1 MAYEKDQN
9 EFPLPANGNNEVSAV
24 NFLPKYFRT
33 DTNKKFISATI
44 DQMIKPGVVEK
55 LNGFAG
61 RRYAKAT
68 TALDSFIP
76 DVTPSRENYQFEPA
90 LVYKDDLNN
99 VEVYK
104 DYNDLIGQ
112 LNVFK
117 GNTSHHGYLNS
128 QEFYTWNPNI
138 DWDKFSNFREYYWLP
153 MGPDPVAIA
162 GQARNV
168 VSTYTVS
175 TVVDDD
181 NYAFLFTPNGFTR
194 NPTVK
199 LYKGQKYRFEID
211 TPNNPFAIAINRLFL
226 DTDLDL
232 DYAPENFSTLYN
244 KGITKYEYNAE
255 GKLVLSTKDYIEQG
269 VIEFI
274 VPDDVPDTLY
284 YLSSASVDTSGVF
297 LNYEITEASFID
309 VEAEIIGKK
318 NYKAANNV
326 ELSNGMKVYF
336 QGSVTPEQYDQG
348 YWYVEGVGSAIKLV
362 AEKDLEVPA
371 IFTNNFEIPFD
382 LYGFDKYPYEDG
394 TSFPGTKDY
403 IVINRSSKDRNPWS
417 RYNRWFHRS
426 VIEASAVANGLPV
439 DIDQNARAKR
449 PIIEFRDNIKLYN
462 HGWKAKENVDLVDT
476 FTTDVFST
484 IEGSL
489 GYNVD
494 GVDLVDGMRV
504 LFTADPD
511 VLVNG
516 KIYTVNFIVH
526 NGRRQI
532 SLIETYDTTPLEGE
546 TVLIL
551 GGIAD
556 RGNMFYFNGTRWI
569 KAQNKTANNQFPY
582 FDMFDANGNSF
593 SDPLIYPASNF
604 TGNTIFNYRVGSGTA
619 DVELG
624 FALTYRS
631 IANVGDIV
639 FDFSLLNQTFTFQD
653 DTLNEISESTDIG
666 FLKIYN
672 ATTNSFTYENGWT
685 KAAEKSTQGVIKNTI
700 VADQKNNFAIDVYAN
715 SGNLTDLI
723 VKVWVNNNRKY
734 ESVDYTISKINGV
747 AYIDFTN
754 NLSTNDVLL
763 VKTFSSAR
771 KNSNGFYEVP
781 TNLEKNP
788 LNDNIVEVTL
798 GEINDHIESITD
810 DHPDFVG
817 MFPGV
822 GNMRDLSNLTPYGKR
837 FVQHSGP
844 VNLATY
850 HITDKNANLIKS
862 LRFAKNEYSRFKRQ
876 FIYEADKTGFHG
888 SAKDHVDLII
898 KTISQNKTPSR
909 PFYFSDMIGHGAC
922 IKTEHDIEY
931 TGPAYL
937 AMSKSF
943 NLLNLSLNAVGVYRN
958 GIQLLHNRDYT
969 FSENFVYVTLD
980 LQVGDIIE
988 VCEYENTNGSF
999 VPPTPTKLGLYPLF
1013 APQMIMDNT
1022 YIEPTQV
1029 IQGHDGSLIKAFGD
1043 YRDELILELEYRIYN
1058 NIKCAYDENKIN
1070 IYDFIPGANRTT
1082 GFTKDSIDNIILSD
1096 FAQWLDFAGSPDY
1109 SSNTFWNELNSFT
1122 FNYSFMG
1129 DANGQ
1134 PLTGFWRNVYKTY
1147 FDTDRPHTHPW
1158 EMLGFSIQ
1166 PTWWENVY
1174 GPAPYTRDNSILW
1187 QDLADGKIKVPGQ
1200 PTVVNKKF
1208 IRPTLMNHIPVNE
1221 YGQLLSPLDC
1231 GLAQDFIILS
1241 SKINFTFGDNAPVE
1255 TAWRRSS
1262 EYPFVLLT
1270 AWCILQPA
1278 HIIGLGFDC
1287 SRIKRD
1293 ITGNLVY
1300 TETQKR
1306 IRLQDLVFPTISVN
1320 ESLTLTSG
1328 LVNYIANFMV
1338 NNITTNYD
1346 NYKVQLTNSKNQ
1358 LGLKIA
1364 GFADKEKLKLVLDS
1378 RSPLNKSSVFVPDE
1392 NYQIFL
1398 NTSSTLLQPVFSGI
1412 IVEKSATGYILSG
1425 YDKEN
1430 PVFYYN
1436 KPIVKNSDPGFT
1448 VGGISETFV
1457 EWSNNQQ
1464 YVAGTVVFYNGKYYR
1479 SLTTHI
1485 SGTSFDGNKY
1495 AALPSLPIVGG
1506 VAANVR
1512 NTFETEVSAL
1522 PYGSALTSLQ
1532 DVVDFMFG
1540 YEHYLLELGFD
1551 FAFYNRDTEA
1561 LEDMKL
1567 CIKEFMFW
1575 VTQNWD
1581 IGTVIS
1587 LSPAANQL
1595 KFSKEYYVVD
1605 DVFDGFYDVSV
1616 LSGSGSRI
1624 YREFS
1629 NVFRENSNE
1638 FGIKP
1643 VNTQDG
1649 IYLAKLPLVQTEHVI
1664 LIDNKTVFNDTIY
1677 DVAPGYRQERIKVV
1691 GYRTDDWKGALSI
1704 PGFFYDD
1711 AKVRV
1716 WNTWTDYA
1724 LGDLIKYKEF
1734 YYVANIKHS
1743 STEVF
1748 ESDYWNRLNE
1758 KPPAA
1763 LYPNWDYKVNQFTDF
1778 YDLDTD
1784 NFDTEQQRLGQHL
1797 IGYQKREYLA
1807 NIITDS
1813 VSQYKFYQGFI
1824 QDKGT
1829 KNALSKLFDAL
1840 SSADK
1845 DSLEFYEEWAIRL
1858 GQYGAIE
1865 NIYEVEFEIDETKY
1879 RIEPQLFELKNTV
1892 DSSRTDLVY
1901 EIPSYKVYQKYDS
1914 YDNNIFTSNNNVDV
1928 IGYNSGY
1935 VRDIDVDFI
1944 AVTNEQLLNLPLNSM
1959 QVGQFV
1965 WLLNNKNQWDVLRLV
1980 GVENSII
1987 DVIPELPSEEERYF
2001 DIEAG
2006 EFTNGFTVVFENYV
2020 DFQADEIV
2028 GLQTNVPEINGF
2040 FKIKAVELNKIY
2052 ILIETP
2058 IELDE
2063 GYEDSTSS
2071 VSKFV
2076 SRRFADANDLNQ
2088 NIQFITAY
2096 FDDKVWIDN
2105 KGDGNFGVYS
2115 NEKIFSLQEETL
2127 NPTGDVDGFSK
2138 SFAVNRS
2145 NSVIV
2150 IGSPDSSELGR
2161 EEEVKI
2167 YRRNIESF
2175 SKEIRQIVYA
2185 DGTIDANSKFGYSVA
2200 ISQDAKYIAIGAPLA
2215 SNAKTKFVGNL
2226 VTSNS
2231 YSAGDIVNDRG
2242 TLWVAKVNI
2251 SGDNSTITD
2260 LTQDWDPLYI
2270 LSTDSSGTSSGY
2282 TNQGVVY
2289 IYKLTT
2295 ATNTY
2300 ALQHCVVSPY
2310 AKNSEQFGFKVE
2322 LRNTAYGTTKLFV
2335 GAPGAD
2341 GIDKGKIY
2349 FFEADR
2355 NDVWSYSRDRQYK
2368 GQWDSNV
2375 AYNVDEIVFVD
2386 GVLYQSLTNGNTTLP
2401 TASILWDEIADKEY
2415 AGFIPQDYYLAED
2428 EIDSTIYNLATNV
2441 GKKFDVNSTGDV
2453 LVMSA
2458 SADYGL
2464 LNQDDPEIDV
2474 RTERVSIYENTG
2486 HWKFLQYIDTD
2497 DSIEDFGYIVKVDDT
2512 GDVVAIGAPKND
2524 DRGIDQGVVYLYKRN
2539 TVSNV
2544 SQFVLHQT
2552 LQSPFAEENEAFGN
2566 GIDFSGTNLAISG
2579 KNTDRRIDTT
2589 FDRHEDLELLMLYR
2603 DSQGNPVYSR
2613 YVLDEQSVEKE
2624 NKTTF
2629 DRNNTRFATVTKDT
2643 GRIGI
2648 FQKIGDYYVYGE
2660 DIAYNRNT
2668 KYNDISNFVLN
2679 NNHLYIG
2686 LPKLNPMEAP
2696 DSTLQAAYLDIEDST
2711 VGMFIDM
2718 RSNLN
2723 ANSWSLLTEQSGK
2736 IDLDKISKVFL
2747 YSKKTNDIIAN
2758 LDIVDPRQ
2766 GKIAGPAEQEI
2777 YFKTFYDPAIYSN
2790 NENNITGVVVDA
2802 ASNWT
2807 DKHVGKLWWDL
2818 NTATWYNAY
2827 QDDVQYRASNW
2838 NKLTDNGEIKIYEWV
2853 KTPLLPSRW
2862 RQLADTNAGFAQG
2875 VSGTPLYDDSVYS
2888 TSIDIDSI
2896 SGTTTPVYYYWVRNK
2911 RIVPASGNRTISS
2924 YEVERII
2931 DNPSATGY
2939 RYLAPLDNNK
2949 FALYNVKNLISGT
2962 DTVLHIQFKNNETL
2976 ETNIHTEYQLL
2987 TEGLATSKPNAEIE
3001 QKWIDSLVGYD
3012 LGFNTVPDQNLSPK
3026 QKYGILNNP
3035 RQSMFVNKLEAVK
3048 QFVERANRV
3057 LIQNQVVDNYILDKL
3072 FLVDDAPNSIS
3083 GLYDVAVDGIED
3095 LRFVGVAKV
3104 EQAVLTP
3111 VVHNGQIVSINI
3123 VNPGRGYKLSPKIL
3137 ISGSSGQGAELQANL
3152 NSLGQIISVTIN
3164 KPGKKYSSDTVLTIR
3179 KFSALVNADSEIG
3192 GRWAIYEWT
3201 TLQQKWTR
3209 VDNQSFNTNNFWN
3222 YADWYAT
3229 GYSALTNINW
3239 LIDQSYE
3246 LFALNDNI
3254 GDIVKIKSV
3263 GSGGWLLLK
3272 KIDDQL
3278 VEDYT
3283 VNYQTVGRGNGTIQL
3298 SDRLYAFATKT
3309 SGYDA
3314 IIYDTGFYDREP
3326 VQELRNIVAALRDDI
3341 FVGDLEQEYNKL
3353 FFAGIRYAFSEQS
3366 NIDWAFKT
3374 SFVRAKHNL
3383 GTLRQ
3388 KTNYQNDNLENYED
3402 YVKEVKP
3409 FSTKVREY
3417 ISSYN
3422 LTEPTA
3428 TLTTDFDTPPS
3439 YNIDSKEIETN
3450 SAKYSANQVSDILTK
3465 YLEYP
3470 YKSWVDNNAYDI
3482 VEIRVTDSGT
3492 GYKETPRVIV
3502 NGNGTTAQAYVSR
3515 GSVKSIEL
3523 TNAGGKYYTAPTI
3536 SIEGTQEEGSR
3547 PAKAV
3552 AILGNGLVRKAHL
3565 TIKFDRISGNYYV
3578 TDLNVT
3584 ETFTGTG
3591 GKEEFDLKWPANI
3604 KTDSFSVFVD
3614 NRIVLKSNYT
3624 VTNVKDTSKTYT
3636 RYKARLSFV
3645 EAPALSSTIV
3655 INYKKD
3661 VTMLDAADRINFFYN
3676 PTTGQAG
3683 KDLNQLM
3690 DGVEYTGARYNSIDF
3705 GNTQGFDPE
3714 ARFDQGFGSTPW
3726 DTFENTFEDEIFVLD
3741 GSTTTFNLSSPL
3753 ESGVEYNFYLNNV
3766 RLDDPNFD
3774 TSGAIT
3780 NPNAALQT
3788 ITGDGVTTTVTI
3800 DSSLIPTAVDDVVI
3814 IRKSTSDGSFTPTN
3828 ESYDTALSGGNL
3840 TYSTA
3845 TGIASADITVDGDGF
3860 VTPTTS
3866 RGPEELVPGQLIDT
3880 LDIKVYHRPN
3890 DGVGIIGVASYKLDG
3905 NTTEFALP
3913 DIPQTGDSIIVK
3925 LDGQILDS
3933 SRYSFDWKA
3942 RKVVFEDSTS
3952 SGSNLTIVTVG
3963 TNGIDMLDTETVYFD
3978 GSTRVIDT
3986 IANYSNQIN
3995 AVITV
4000 NGTLLQ
4006 DAIDY
4011 ELVENDSGRTAINI
4025 LTENIAVD
4033 NLIQYTIYDSEI
4045 QTFSR
4050 IQIDNTFESNGENDY
4065 HVFNVTE
4072 GPIPFNARPFS
4083 HNILVKSN
4091 NNILSPGYSIRYTAT
4106 TERDYDIESWQ
4117 FDSTSYIPAA
4127 EVLVYVDG
4135 VRLTTEQVTY
4145 DPVNSRIRILRND
4158 IATIG
4163 STIDI
4168 FVINGADYYFVDTE
4182 ITFDTLDSSV
4192 IDLSFISVGDT
4203 ITLIS
4208 TNDSTS
4214 YQAVVKAVNA
4224 ASVVVEKYRPEIR
4237 TAFAAD
4243 AEFLVHINE
4252 ADSTLLNITDVAY
4265 VESDSLTFAVPP
4277 TSGEQIEIY
4286 TFSNHDVN
4294 NFSRITYDVLSTT
4307 TVAEGT
4313 DDYVKRNLL
4322 TRGIVQLRNTVYG
4335 TPYVWV
4341 AVNGE
4346 LLTPYVDYTVV
4357 DTLDAVQLKV
4367 VPNENDRIDVL
4378 QFGAAPTTR
4387 KFGYRIFKDM
4397 LNRTHYKRLN
4407 EANSYKLAVPLYYY
4421 DARILLDDAT
4431 GIFQPNRS
4439 KNIPGVIFLEGE
4451 RIEYFEVRG
4460 NALLQLRRGT
4470 LGTGVK
4476 NVYSEG
4482 LTAYGQG
4489 PEENISYQDRILRQ
4503 TLIADGTSTEYTLD
4517 YVPNSINEIDVF
4529 LGGRRLRKSA
4539 LDVFQPSL
4547 ALDSNEGNITIPAD
4561 FRIIGLNLYI
4571 EPRDMST
4578 GEIIEPSL
4586 WADQKIDIVRK
4597 IGQTWNDPGKSL
4609 TQTNNA
4615 ITDFL
4620 RKATIRLPK

>member
-1 MAYEKDQN
+1 MAFEKDQN
-9 EFPLPANGNNEVSAV
+9 EFPLPANGTNEVSAV

-33 DTNKKFISATI
+33 DTNKKFINATI

-61 RRYAKAT
+61 RRFSKAT

-76 DVTPSRENYQFEPA
+76 DVTASRENYQFEPA
-90 LVYKDDLNN
+90 LVYKDELDN
-99 VEVYK
+99 VEFYK
-104 DYNDLIGQ
+104 DYNDYLGQ

-117 GNTSHHGYLNS
+117 GNTSHHGFLNS
-128 QEFYTWNPNI
+128 QEFYAWNPNI

-153 MGPDPVAIA
+153 MGPDPVAVP
-162 GQARNV
+162 GQAKNV
-168 VSTYTVS
+168 VSTYTVT
-175 TVVDDD
+175 TVFDDD
-181 NYAFLFTPNGFTR
+181 NYAFVFTPNGFTR

-199 LYKGQKYRFEID
+199 LYKGQKYRFEIN
-211 TPNNPFAIAINRLFL
+211 TPDNPFAIAINRLFL
-226 DTDLDL
+226 DTDPFL
-232 DYAPENFSTLYN
+232 DYTAENLSTLYT
-244 KGITKYEYNAE
+244 KGITKFEYNAE
-255 GKLVLSTKDYIEQG
+255 GKLVPSTKDYIEEG
-269 VIEFI
+269 VIEFE

-284 YLSSASVDTSGVF
+284 YLSNASVDTSGVF
-297 LNYEITEASFID
+297 LNYEITEASSIN
-309 VEAEIIGKK
+309 VEEEIVGKK
-318 NYKAANNV
+318 TYKTANDV
-326 ELSNGMKVYF
+326 QLSNGMKIYF
-336 QGSVTPEQYDQG
+336 QGTVTPEKYSKG
-348 YWYVEGVGSAIKLV
+348 YWYVEGVGDAIKLV
-362 AEKDLEVPA
+362 AEQDLEVPA

-382 LYGFDKYPYEDG
+382 LYGFDKFPFEDG

-403 IVINRSSKDRNPWS
+403 IVINRSSKDRNPWA

-426 VIEASAVANGLPV
+426 VIEASALANGLPI
-439 DIDQNARAKR
+439 DIDQNSRAKR
-449 PIIEFRDNIKLYN
+449 PIIEFSADIKLYN
-462 HGWKAKENVDLVDT
+462 HGWKAKENIDLVDT

-511 VLVNG
+511 LLVNG
-516 KIYTVNFIVH
+516 KIYTVNFIIH

-532 SLIETYDTTPLEGE
+532 SLIETADTNPVEGE

-551 GGIAD
+551 GGLSN
-556 RGNMFYFNGTRWI
+556 RGNMFYYNGTRWI
-569 KAQNKTANNQFPY
+569 QAQDKTAINQFPY
-582 FDMFDANGNSF
+582 FDMFDADGYSF
-593 SDPLIYPASNF
+593 TDPLIYPASSF
-604 TGNTIFNYRVGSGTA
+604 TGNSIFNYRVGSGTA
-619 DVELG
+619 DTELG
-624 FALTYRS
+624 FPLTYRS

-639 FDFSLLNQTFTFQD
+639 FDFNLLNQSFTYQD
-653 DTLNEISESTDIG
+653 DTLSEITKNTDTG
-666 FLKIYN
+666 FLRIYN
-672 ATTNSFTYENGWT
+672 SLSDSFAFENGWK
-685 KAAEKSTQGVIKNTI
+685 KAEEKSTQAVIRNI
-700 VADQKNNFAIDVYAN
+700 VVADQKNNFAIDVYAN
-715 SGNLTDLI
+715 SGTLEDLI
-723 VKVWVNNNRKY
+723 VKVWVNNKRQY
-734 ESVDYTISKINGV
+734 ESVNYSISKINGI
-747 AYIDFTN
+747 AYIDFNSSLKT
-754 NLSTNDVLL
+754 DDILL
-763 VKTFSSAR
+763 IKTFSSAR
-771 KNSNGFYEVP
+771 KNSNGFYEIP

-788 LNDNIVEVTL
+788 LNENIVEVTL
-798 GEINDHIESITD
+798 GEISDHIESITD
-810 DHPDFVG
+810 DHPEFSGV
-817 MFPGV
+817 FPGI
-822 GNMRDLSNLTPYGKR
+822 GNMRDLSNLTAYGKR

-844 VNLATY
+844 LNLATY

-862 LRFAKNEYSRFKRQ
+862 LRFAKNEYARFKRQ
-876 FIYEADKTGFHG
+876 FIYEAGQTGFHG

-898 KTISQNKTPSR
+898 GNISKNKTPNR

-922 IKTEHDIEY
+922 IKTDHDIEY

-943 NLLNLSLNAVGVYRN
+943 DLTSLSVNAVGVYRN
-958 GIQLLHNRDYT
+958 GIQLLHNRDYS
-969 FSENFVYVTLD
+969 FNDNFVYVSLN
-980 LQVGDIIE
+980 LQVGDIIT

-999 VPPTPTKLGLYPLF
+999 IPPTPTKLGLYPLF
-1013 APQMIMDNT
+1013 EPMLITDNT
-1022 YIEPTQV
+1022 YVETTQV

-1043 YRDELILELEYRIYN
+1043 YRDELILELEFRIYN
-1058 NIKCAYDENKIN
+1058 NIKCSYDENKIN
-1070 IYDFIPGANRTT
+1070 IYDFVPGVNRTT
-1082 GFTKDSIDNIILSD
+1082 GFSKTSIDNIILSD
-1096 FAQWLDFAGSPDY
+1096 FAQWLSFAGSPDY

-1129 DANGQ
+1129 DNSGQ
-1134 PLTGFWRNVYKTY
+1134 PLNGFWRNVYKTY

-1158 EMLGFSIQ
+1158 EMLGYSIK

-1187 QDLADGKIKVPGQ
+1187 QDLSEGRIKIPGQ
-1200 PTVVNKKF
+1200 PVVVKKQF
-1208 IRPTLMNHIPVNE
+1208 VRPNLMNHIPVNE

-1231 GLAQDFIILS
+1231 GLAQEFTILPTKS
-1241 SKINFTFGDNAPVE
+1241 NFMFGDCSPVE

-1262 EYPFVLLT
+1262 EYPFALIT
-1270 AWCILQPA
+1270 AWCLLQPA

-1287 SRIKRD
+1287 SRTKRD
-1293 ITGNLVY
+1293 ITGNIIY

-1306 IRLQDLVFPTISVN
+1306 IRLEDLVFPTITIN
-1320 ESLTLTSG
+1320 QPLALTSG
-1328 LVNYIANFMV
+1328 LVNYVANYMV
-1338 NNITTNYD
+1338 NNVTTNYD
-1346 NYKVQLTNSKNQ
+1346 NYKTQLSNCKNQ

-1378 RSPLNKSSVFVPDE
+1378 RSPLNKSSVFVPEE

-1412 IVEKSATGYILSG
+1412 IVEKTLTGYILSG

-1436 KPIVKNSDPGFT
+1436 KPIARNADPAIT
-1448 VGGISETFV
+1448 VGGVSEEFV
-1457 EWSNNQQ
+1457 EWNENQQ
-1464 YVAGTVVFYNGKYYR
+1464 YVAGTVVFFNGRYYR
-1479 SLTTHI
+1479 SLSTHV
-1485 SGTSFDGNKY
+1485 SGNSFDASKF

-1506 VAANVR
+1506 VTALIR
-1512 NTFETEVSAL
+1512 NSFETDISAL
-1522 PYGSALTSLQ
+1522 PYGTSLGSLQ

-1540 YEHYLLELGFD
+1540 YEHYLNELGFE
-1551 FAFYNRDTEA
+1551 FAFYNTDTEA

-1595 KFSKEYYVVD
+1595 KFDKKYYVVD
-1605 DVFDGFYDVSV
+1605 DIFDGFYDVNV
-1616 LSGSGSRI
+1616 LSGSGGRI
-1624 YREFS
+1624 TPEFS
-1629 NVFRENSNE
+1629 NVFRETSNQ
-1638 FGIKP
+1638 FGMKP
-1643 VNTQDG
+1643 VSTQDG

-1664 LIDNKTVFNDTIY
+1664 LIDNTTVFNDTIY

-1691 GYRTDDWKGALSI
+1691 GYRTDNWTGALTI

-1711 AKVRV
+1711 AKVRP
-1716 WNTWTDYA
+1716 WATWTDYA
-1724 LGDLIKYKEF
+1724 LGDLVKYKEF
-1734 YYVANIKHS
+1734 FYVANTKHS
-1743 STEVF
+1743 SSDVF
-1748 ESDYWNRLNE
+1748 DSDYWNRLNE
-1758 KPPAA
+1758 KPKAA

-1829 KNALSKLFDAL
+1829 KNALTKLFDAL

-1845 DSLEFYEEWAIRL
+1845 DSLEFYEEWAVRL

-1865 NIYEVEFEIDETKY
+1865 NIYEVEFELDETKY
-1879 RIEPQLFELKNTV
+1879 RIEPQLFELTDTV
-1892 DSSRTDLVY
+1892 NSTRTDLVY
-1901 EIPSYKVYQKYDS
+1901 EIPSHKVYQKYES
-1914 YDNNIFTSNNNVDV
+1914 YDNNIFASNNNLDV
-1928 IGYNSGY
+1928 IGYDSGY

-1944 AVTNEQLLNLPLNSM
+1944 SVTDDQLLNLSLNSM
-1959 QVGQFV
+1959 QIGQFV
-1965 WLLNNKNQWDVLRLV
+1965 WVINDKNQWDVLRLV
-1980 GVENSII
+1980 GVNNNIVNII
-1987 DVIPELPSEEERYF
+1987 PSLPAEEERFF
-2001 DIEAG
+2001 DIEPG

-2020 DFQADEIV
+2020 DFNENDIV
-2028 GLQTNVPEINGF
+2028 GLQTNVPEVNGYF
-2040 FKIKAVELNKIY
+2040 RIKAVELDKIY
-2052 ILIETP
+2052 ILTEAP
-2058 IELDE
+2058 LELDDE
-2063 GYEDSTSS
+2063 YEDSSSS

-2076 SRRFADANDLNQ
+2076 TRRFADADNLNQ
-2088 NIQFITAY
+2088 TIQDITTY

-2115 NEKIFSLQEETL
+2115 NEKVFSLQEETL
-2127 NPTGDVDGFSK
+2127 NPSGDADGFSK

-2150 IGSPDSSELGR
+2150 IGAPDSVELGR
-2161 EEEVKI
+2161 EEQVKI
-2167 YRRNIESF
+2167 YKRNIESF
-2175 SKEIRQIVYA
+2175 AKELKQTVFA
-2185 DGTIDANSKFGYSVA
+2185 DGTIDANNKFGYSVA
-2200 ISQDAKYIAIGAPLA
+2200 ISQDAKFIAIGAPLA
-2215 SNAKTKFVGNL
+2215 SNAKTRFIGKLLPG
-2226 VTSNS
+2226 SS
-2231 YSAGDIVNDRG
+2231 YATGDIVSDRG
-2242 TLWVAKVNI
+2242 ILWVAKTNI
-2251 SGDNSTITD
+2251 TGDNSTITD
-2260 LTQDWDPLYI
+2260 LSQDWSPLGI
-2270 LSTDSSGTSSGY
+2270 LTTDSAGTVSGLS
-2282 TNQGVVY
+2282 NQGVVY
-2289 IYKLTT
+2289 IYKLDTE
-2295 ATNTY
+2295 TNNY
-2300 ALQHCVVSPY
+2300 ILQHCVVSPY
-2310 AKNSEQFGFKVE
+2310 AKTNEQFGYKVE
-2322 LRNTAYGTTKLFV
+2322 LRNTTYGTTKLFV
-2335 GAPGAD
+2335 GAPGED
-2341 GIDKGKIY
+2341 GVDKGKIY
-2349 FFEADR
+2349 FFET
-2355 NDVWSYSRDRQYK
+2355 DVDDLWSYSRDRLYK
-2368 GQWDSNV
+2368 GQWDSNL
-2375 AYNVDEIVFVD
+2375 AYNADEIVFVD
-2386 GVLYQSLTNGNTTLP
+2386 GVLYQSLTNGNTSLP
-2401 TASILWDEIADKEY
+2401 TESILWDEVQDKEY
-2415 AGFIPQDYYLAED
+2415 AGYIPQDYYLSED
-2428 EIDSTIYNLATNV
+2428 AIDSTVYNLATNI
-2441 GKKFDVNSTGDV
+2441 GKKFDVNLTGDV

-2458 SADYGL
+2458 SADYGT
-2464 LNQDDPEIDV
+2464 LNQDDPDIDV

-2497 DSIEDFGYIVKVDDT
+2497 DSIEDFGYVVKIDDA
-2512 GDVVAIGAPKND
+2512 GDVIAVAAPKND
-2524 DRGIDQGVVYLYKRN
+2524 DRGIDQGVVYLYKRTTTN
-2539 TVSNV
+2539 NV

-2552 LQSPFAEENEAFGN
+2552 LQSPFAEANEAFGN
-2566 GIDFSGTNLAISG
+2566 GIDFSSNKLAISG
-2579 KNTDRRIDTT
+2579 KNTDRRIYTT
-2589 FDRHEDLELLMLYR
+2589 FDRYEDLEFVMVAK
-2603 DSQGNPVYSR
+2603 DSQGNPIFSR
-2613 YVLDEQSVEKE
+2613 YVLNEQSLEKD

-2629 DRNNTRFATVTKDT
+2629 DGNNTRFVTVTKDT

-2648 FQKIGDYYVYGE
+2648 FQKIGDYYIYGE
-2660 DIAYNRNT
+2660 DIAYDRNT

-2686 LPKLNPMEAP
+2686 LPKLNPSEAP
-2696 DSTLQAAYLDIEDST
+2696 DSTLQSVYLDTEDST

-2718 RSNLN
+2718 RTNLN
-2723 ANSWSLLTEQSGK
+2723 ANSWNLLTEQSGK
-2736 IDLDKISKVFL
+2736 IDIEKISRVFL
-2747 YSKKTNDIIAN
+2747 YSKETNDILVN
-2758 LDIVDPRQ
+2758 LDIIDPRQ
-2766 GKIAGPAEQEI
+2766 GKIAGPAEQELD
-2777 YFKTFYDPAIYSN
+2777 FKTFYDPAIYSN
-2790 NENNITGVVVDA
+2790 NENNTSGVVVDV

-2807 DKHVGKLWWDL
+2807 DRYVGKLWWDIS
-2818 NTATWYNAY
+2818 TASWYNSY
-2827 QDDVQYRASNW
+2827 QDDVQYRAGNW
-2838 NKLTDNGEIKIYEWV
+2838 NRLTDFGEIKVYEWV
-2853 KTPLLPSRW
+2853 KTTLVPSRW
-2862 RQLADTNAGFAQG
+2862 AQLADTNEGFARG
-2875 VSGTPLYDDSVYS
+2875 ISGTPLYDDNVFS
-2888 TSIDIDSI
+2888 TSIEIDNI
-2896 SGTTTPVYYYWVRNK
+2896 SGSTTTYYYYWVRNK
-2911 RIVPASGNRTISS
+2911 RIVPSNSNRTLSS
-2924 YEVERII
+2924 YDVERLI
-2931 DNPSATGY
+2931 DNPTGSGY

-2949 FALYNVKNLISGT
+2949 FALYNVKSLISSV
-2962 DTVLHIQFKNNETL
+2962 DTVLHIDFKNDKNL

-2987 TEGLATSKPNAEIE
+2987 TEGLAVSKPNAEIE
-3001 QKWIDSLVGYD
+3001 QKWVDSLVGYD
-3012 LGFNTVPDQNLSPK
+3012 LAFNKVPDSSLSPK

-3035 RQSMFVNKLEAVK
+3035 RQSMFINRLEAVK
-3048 QFVERANRV
+3048 QFVERTNRV
-3057 LIQNQVVDNYILDKL
+3057 LLQNQIVDNYVLDKL
-3072 FLVDDAPNSIS
+3072 FLQDAAPNSVS
-3083 GLYDVAVDGIED
+3083 GLYDVVVDGIDD

-3111 VVHNGQIVSINI
+3111 VIHNGQIVSVTIN
-3123 VNPGRGYKLSPKIL
+3123 NAGRGYRIAPKIV

-3164 KPGKKYSSDTVLTIR
+3164 KPGKKYSTDTILTVR
-3179 KFSALVNADSEIG
+3179 KFCALVSADSEIG

-3201 TLQQKWTR
+3201 PLQQKWTR
-3209 VDNQSFNTNNFWN
+3209 IDNQAFNTNNYWT
-3222 YADWYAT
+3222 YADWYAD
-3229 GYSALTNINW
+3229 GYSASTTINW

-3254 GDIVKIKSV
+3254 GDIVKIKTI

-3272 KIDDQL
+3272 KVDDQL

-3283 VNYQTVGRGNGTIQL
+3283 VNYQTIGRGNGTIQL
-3298 SDRLYAFATKT
+3298 SNNLYAFAATS

-3314 IIYDTGFYDREP
+3314 VIYDTGFYDKEP

-3341 FVGDLEQEYNKL
+3341 FIGDLEQEYNKL

-3422 LTEPTA
+3422 VTEPTG

-3439 YNIDSKEIETN
+3439 YNVDTKEIETN
-3450 SAKYSANQVSDILTK
+3450 SAKYSANQVTDILTK

-3470 YKSWVDNNAYDI
+3470 FRSWVDNNGYDV
-3482 VEIRVTDSGT
+3482 VEILVTDSGS
-3492 GYKETPRVIV
+3492 GYRETPRVIV
-3502 NGNGTTAQAYVSR
+3502 HGNGTTAQAYVSR

-3523 TNAGGKYYTAPTI
+3523 TNAGGKYYSAPI
-3536 SIEGTQEEGSR
+3536 IEIEGVQDEGSR

-3565 TIKFDRISGNYYV
+3565 TIKFDRISGNYYI

-3591 GKEEFDLKWPANI
+3591 GREDFDLKWPVNI
-3604 KTDSFSVFVD
+3604 KTDSFSVFVN
-3614 NRIVLKSNYT
+3614 NRVVLKSNYN
-3624 VTNVKDTSKTYT
+3624 VTNIKDTTKTYT
-3636 RYKARLSFV
+3636 RFKGRLSFV
-3645 EAPALSSTIV
+3645 EAPALASTIT

-3683 KDLNQLM
+3683 KELSQLM
-3690 DGVEYTGARYNSIDF
+3690 DGVDYTGARYNSIDF

-3726 DTFENTFEDEIFVLD
+3726 DTFDNTFEDEVFVLD
-3741 GSTTTFNLSSPL
+3741 GSTSTFNLSSPL
-3753 ESGVEYNFYLNNV
+3753 EAGVEYNFYLNNV
-3766 RLDDPNFD
+3766 RLDDPNYD
-3774 TSGAIT
+3774 SSGAIT
-3780 NPNAALQT
+3780 NPNAAMQT
-3788 ITGDGVTTTVTI
+3788 IVGDGVTSTVTI
-3800 DSSLIPTAVDDVVI
+3800 DSSMIPTAADDIVI
-3814 IRKSTSDGSFTPTN
+3814 IRKSTSDGSFTPTS

-3840 TYSTA
+3840 AYSTA
-3845 TGIASADITVDGDGF
+3845 TGLESADITVDGDGF
-3860 VTPTTS
+3860 VTATTS

-3880 LDIKVYHRPN
+3880 LDIRVYHRPN
-3890 DGVGIIGVASYKLDG
+3890 DGIGIIGVASYKLDG

-3933 SRYSFDWKA
+3933 SQYSVDWKE
-3942 RKVVFEDSTS
+3942 RTLTFEDSTS
-3952 SGSNLTIVTVG
+3952 SGSSLTITTVG
-3963 TNGIDMLDTETVYFD
+3963 TNGVDMLDTETVYFD
-3978 GSTRVIDT
+3978 GSTRTIST
-3986 IANYSNQIN
+3986 IANFSNQIT
-3995 AVITV
+3995 AVVTV

-4006 DAIDY
+4006 ENVDY
-4011 ELVENDSGRTAINI
+4011 ELVENNSGRTNINI
-4025 LTENIAVD
+4025 VTDNIFVED
-4033 NLIQYTIYDSEI
+4033 LIQYTMYDSEI
-4045 QTFSR
+4045 QSYSR

-4065 HVFNVTE
+4065 HVFNVDE

-4091 NNILSPGYSIRYTAT
+4091 NTILSPGYSISYTAT

-4117 FDSTSYIPAA
+4117 FDSTSYVPAA
-4127 EVLVYVDG
+4127 EVLVYADG
-4135 VRLTTEQVTY
+4135 VRLTKEQVTY

-4163 STIDI
+4163 SKIDI
-4168 FVINGADYYFVDTE
+4168 FVISGADYYFVDTE
-4182 ITFDTLDSSV
+4182 IEFDALDSSV
-4192 IDLSFISVGDT
+4192 VDLSFINVGDT
-4203 ITLIS
+4203 VTLTS

-4214 YQAVVKAVNA
+4214 YQARVKAVNA
-4224 ASVVVEKYRPEIR
+4224 TSIVVEKYRPEIR
-4237 TAFAAD
+4237 DAFVAS
-4243 AEFLVHINE
+4243 AEFLVDINNN
-4252 ADSTLLNITDVAY
+4252 DSTLLNITDVSY

-4286 TFSNHDVN
+4286 TFSNHDIN
-4294 NFSRITYDVLSTT
+4294 NFSRMTYDVLSRT
-4307 TVAEGT
+4307 TVTEGT

-4322 TRGIVQLRNTVYG
+4322 TRGIVQLRETVYG
-4335 TPYVWV
+4335 TPYAWV

-4357 DTLDAVQLKV
+4357 DSLDAVQLKV

-4407 EANSYKLAVPLYYY
+4407 EANSYKLAAPLYYY
-4421 DARILLDDAT
+4421 DARILLDDTT

-4439 KNIPGVIFLEGE
+4439 KNIPGVIFLDGE

-4460 NALLQLRRGT
+4460 NALFQLRRGT

-4476 NVYSEG
+4476 DVYQEG
-4482 LTAYGQG
+4482 SVAYGQG
-4489 PEENISYQDRILRQ
+4489 PEETISYQDRVLRQ
-4503 TLIADGTSTEYTLD
+4503 TLVSDGTSTEYTLD
-4517 YVPNSINEIDVF
+4517 YIPGSINEIDVF
-4529 LGGRRLRKSA
+4529 LGGRRLRKTS
-4539 LDVFQPSL
+4539 LEVFQPEL

-4561 FRIIGLNLYI
+4561 YRIDGINLYI
-4571 EPRDMST
+4571 EPKDMTS
-4578 GEIIEPSL
+4578 GDIIDPAL
-4586 WADQKIDIVRK
+4586 WADQKIEIIRK
-4597 IGQTWNDPGKSL
+4597 IGQTWNDPNKSL
-4609 TQTNNA
+4609 TETNNA